1 MFSLLSPRTAPGAA
15 PSPAPSPSP
24 CRARRLAL
32 ARGASL
38 LSLSAG
44 ALLGLAACQERGP
57 RFHGVNLS
65 GAPYGQDF
73 SLRNPQGREMRLADF
88 RGQVVLLF
96 FGFTQCPDICPT
108 ALSRAVAVRQ
118 LLGPQAERLQVLF
131 MTIDPERD
139 SPALLQAYTQA
150 FDPSFMGLYSDA
162 AGTARTA
169 KDFKVFY
176 SKVPTGSSYTMD
188 HSTLSYLF
196 DPQGRL
202 RVALKHEASAAD
214 VADDV
219 RALLAD

>member
-1 MFSLLSPRTAPGAA
+1 
-15 PSPAPSPSP
+15 
-24 CRARRLAL
+24 
-32 ARGASL
+32 
-38 LSLSAG
+38 
-44 ALLGLAACQERGP
+44 LAACQKP
-57 RFHGVNLS
+57 QPQFHGVNLS

-73 SLRNPQGREMRLADF
+73 TLRNPQGRELRLADF
-88 RGQVVLLF
+88 RGRAVLLF

-118 LLGPQAERLQVLF
+118 LLGAQAQRLQVLF

-139 SPALLQAYTQA
+139 SPELLQAYTQA

-169 KDFKVFY
+169 RDFKVFY

-202 RVALKHEASAAD
+202 RVAIPHAATAAQ

>member
-1 MFSLLSPRTAPGAA
+1 MFKRQF
-15 PSPAPSPSP
+15 
-24 CRARRLAL
+24 
-32 ARGASL
+32 
-38 LSLSAG
+38 
-44 ALLGLAACQERGP
+44 LGLLAAAALTACSP
-57 RFHGVNLS
+57 DKPAFKGVDITGADYAKDFVLS
-65 GAPYGQDF
+65 DQNGQTRSLKDF
-73 SLRNPQGREMRLADF
+73 AGK
-88 RGQVVLLF
+88 VVVVF
-96 FGFTQCPDICPT
+96 FGYTQCPDICPT
-108 ALSRAVAVRQ
+108 ALGLAVAVRQ

-176 SKVPTGSSYTMD
+176 KKVPTGSSYTMD

-202 RVALKHEASAAD
+202 RVALKHEASAAE